1 MKSAFASLAAILA
14 LAATAGAQDDNG
26 FSIATPGPT
35 PVCQPLLINWSGG
48 SPPYFLRYVF
58 GDQPNGTPL
67 LDFGQQTGNS
77 FRWIVNIT
85 AGQNI
90 GFTIR
95 DNNGVVKQSAPF
107 PLIASSDQSCL
118 NGGSTGGGSSAGTS
132 SSTTAGGAPGTSA
145 PGGAPGT
152 SAPAGTSAAPSTSNT
167 ANPGAGGSSSVTKP
181 PASSSSSANSNQT
194 SAPSSANKVE
204 IGLAGA
210 VGAALLAFLA

>member
-1 MKSAFASLAAILA
+1 MKSTFASLAAILA

-48 SPPYFLRYVF
+48 SPPYFLSVF
-58 GDQPNGTPL
+58 PGDQPNGTPL